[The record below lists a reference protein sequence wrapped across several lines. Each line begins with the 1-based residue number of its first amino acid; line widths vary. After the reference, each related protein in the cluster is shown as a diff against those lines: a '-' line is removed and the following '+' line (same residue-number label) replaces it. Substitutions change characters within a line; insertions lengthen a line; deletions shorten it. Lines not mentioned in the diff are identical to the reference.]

1 MELLKVDHVTM
12 QFGGL
17 KAINDLNMSVEKGEI
32 HGLLGPNGS
41 GKTTCFNV
49 ISGVYQATSG
59 NVVLEGQTINGR
71 QRHEINQLGIAR
83 TFQHISLFSTM
94 NVLEN
99 VIVGQ
104 HCRTG
109 SGVVSAI
116 LRTKKEREEER
127 RMIDRAFELLDFV
140 GLSKRAG
147 ELACNLPYGEQRLLE
162 IVRGLASQPKLMML
176 DEASAGMNS
185 VEKDNL
191 IRIIRAI
198 SAQGITIL
206 MIEHDMKLAMSLS
219 DQITVLDHGAK
230 IAEGVPQEI
239 QTNQKVIEAYLGKGG
254 VSHVQNLLE
263 VKELEHKYGAIRS
276 LKGVSLCVNQ
286 GEVVALIGAN
296 GAGKTTLLRC
306 ISGILKPC
314 GGSILFEGKSIYG
327 LPSHA
332 VAKRGIAQVLESRH
346 VFPKLTV
353 MENIQMG
360 AFLRKDD
367 PKKIQEEVEGLFEIF
382 PRLKERITQL
392 AGTLSGGEQQ
402 MLVMVRAMISN
413 PRLLILDEPSLGLAP
428 IFIDEVF
435 EIIPRLR
442 GLGSTILLVE
452 QNASMALAV
461 ADRGYVM
468 ETGNITLEDTGAKLL
483 ENDQVRK
490 MYLGEE

>member
-49 ISGVYQATSG
+49 ISGVYQPTEG
-59 NVVLEGQTINGR
+59 EVLLEGQKISGS
-71 QRHEINQLGIAR
+71 QRYEINKLGIAR

-109 SGVVSAI
+109 CGVVSAI
-116 LRTKKEREEER
+116 LRTKKERKEER
-127 RMIDRAFELLDFV
+127 QMIDRAFELLDFV

-230 IAEGVPQEI
+230 IAEGLPQQI
-239 QTNQKVIEAYLGKGG
+239 QTDQKVIEAYLGKGG
-254 VSHVQNLLE
+254 VARAKSAGSE
-263 VKELEHKYGAIRS
+263 RS
-276 LKGVSLCVNQ
+276 
-286 GEVVALIGAN
+286 
-296 GAGKTTLLRC
+296 
-306 ISGILKPC
+306 
-314 GGSILFEGKSIYG
+314 
-327 LPSHA
+327 
-332 VAKRGIAQVLESRH
+332 
-346 VFPKLTV
+346 
-353 MENIQMG
+353 
-360 AFLRKDD
+360 
-367 PKKIQEEVEGLFEIF
+367 
-382 PRLKERITQL
+382 
-392 AGTLSGGEQQ
+392 
-402 MLVMVRAMISN
+402 
-413 PRLLILDEPSLGLAP
+413 
-428 IFIDEVF
+428 
-435 EIIPRLR
+435 
-442 GLGSTILLVE
+442 
-452 QNASMALAV
+452 
-461 ADRGYVM
+461 
-468 ETGNITLEDTGAKLL
+468 
-483 ENDQVRK
+483 
-490 MYLGEE
+490 